1 MLRPSCRQ
9 QSISV
14 FTALILLG
22 LRARFDIR
30 GGYWL
35 FFFILDDVLHDQ
47 GNTAVRRFQGIAGN
61 AQSLIG
67 VASHLRNL
75 VGTQSGSLHESSCG
89 ICAVRGEFPVSVI
102 PAPRV
107 RFRVGVA
114 LD

>member
-47 GNTAVRRFQGIAGN
+47 RNAAIRRIQGFAGF

-67 VASHLRNL
+67 ETLAPATPGRRALRCPAS
-75 VGTQSGSLHESSCG
+75 VGVPALARSEESSQ
-89 ICAVRGEFPVSVI
+89 FP
-102 PAPRV
+102 
-107 RFRVGVA
+107 
-114 LD
+114 